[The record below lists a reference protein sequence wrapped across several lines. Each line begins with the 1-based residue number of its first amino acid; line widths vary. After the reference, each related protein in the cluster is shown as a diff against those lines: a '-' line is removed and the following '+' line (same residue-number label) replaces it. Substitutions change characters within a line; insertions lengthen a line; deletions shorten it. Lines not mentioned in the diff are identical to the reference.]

1 MNRAIEELYIDLVDM
16 YLDFVCDFYI
26 PNNLTDELY
35 GFILDV
41 EKDLNQSPYYK
52 VYKYSDSQPRDDHGR
67 WTDGGGSSGSSSS
80 GQLSDSNPDFHPT
93 SEEIINSVPEIT
105 AFDSEELNHVVHT
118 SCKDILM
125 AIKDDI
131 PGTEATIS
139 ISLDLTQKSE
149 IQKGEPGAG
158 TVNPI
163 RMNVP
168 YVSIHNHASG
178 DTFSDRDIRK
188 FVVDTNAKAICVIGN
203 NGRIYILQKNKD
215 FNWIQFGIK
224 THTIDDDYNYNLQVL
239 RGADKYGLQYYKK

>member
-1 MNRAIEELYIDLVDM
+1 ME
-16 YLDFVCDFYI
+16 
-26 PNNLTDELY
+26 T
-35 GFILDV
+35 GILDV
-41 EKDLNQSPYYK
+41 EKDLNQTPYYK

-93 SEEIINSVPEIT
+93 SDEIINSVPDIT
-105 AFDSEELNHVVHT
+105 AFDSEELNHAVHT

-125 AIKDDI
+125 SIKDDI

-158 TVNPI
+158 NITPI
-163 RMNVP
+163 KMDVP

-178 DTFSDRDIRK
+178 ETFSIADLMIFHDDPNCKSI
-188 FVVDTNAKAICVIGN
+188 VVIGN
-203 NGRIYILQKNKD
+203 NSNLYILKKNANFNSTD
-215 FNWIQFGIK
+215 FFEYCMRKHLGFTSYNNEDDFIQ
-224 THTIDDDYNYNLQVL
+224 
-239 RGADKYGLQYYKK
+239 GADICGTSYYRKTN